1 MITSGASN
9 NIKQRSGRG
18 SFILLE
24 GVDRCGKTTQCG
36 LLVKHLMTTLSLA
49 VVAMRFPDR
58 STEIGSIINAYLTRG
73 KEVDDH
79 AIHLLFSANRWEAA
93 STLAQHLSDGTTV
106 ICDRYAYSGVA
117 FTSAKQK
124 ANLSL
129 DWCKAPDQGLP
140 APDAVIFLDLSPEQA
155 QKRGGYVKL
164 DFLFVCHFMLASY
177 ATFCIGTNILARFL
191 GNHNI
196 FSLFDELQ
204 FYYIIKKNINYYFQF
219 SLI

>member
-1 MITSGASN
+1 
-9 NIKQRSGRG
+9 
-18 SFILLE
+18 
-24 GVDRCGKTTQCG
+24 
-36 LLVKHLMTTLSLA
+36 MTTLSMA

-93 STLAQHLSDGTTV
+93 STLSQHLSDGTTV
-106 ICDRYAYSGVA
+106 ICGRYAYSGGA

-129 DWCKAPDQGLP
+129 DWCKAPDIGLP

-155 QKRGGYVKL
+155 KQRGGY
-164 DFLFVCHFMLASY
+164 
-177 ATFCIGTNILARFL
+177 G
-191 GNHNI
+191 G
-196 FSLFDELQ
+196 
-204 FYYIIKKNINYYFQF
+204 
-219 SLI
+219 